1 MALYKPVDY
10 IVALVILFV
19 LLSLTKKIL
28 EEIEIDR
35 NFWISMVPIML
46 TGVFLRV
53 LVDAGVF
60 EKNKWWNVT
69 PGIYV
74 LCFCFAFLL
83 ILVGRMIEKKV
94 GIEYWKLV
102 LAVGGATSLI
112 IFSKLA
118 GYLRFW
124 YRTLFPWVLA
134 FLITSLVYISGN
146 KLLRRGENILIVF
159 SQMLDGSGT
168 FIGIDYY
175 RFGEEHILTEW
186 IINIAGTAAVVIL
199 VKLIAIVLAL
209 YVLDKFQDDKETK
222 IIKFALFILG
232 FGPGTRNSLILAL
245 G

>member
-1 MALYKPVDY
+1 M
-10 IVALVILFV
+10 
-19 LLSLTKKIL
+19 
-28 EEIEIDR
+28 
-35 NFWISMVPIML
+35 
-46 TGVFLRV
+46 
-53 LVDAGVF
+53 
-60 EKNKWWNVT
+60 
-69 PGIYV
+69 
-74 LCFCFAFLL
+74 
-83 ILVGRMIEKKV
+83 

-102 LAVGGATSLI
+102 LAVGGATGLVV
-112 IFSKLA
+112 FSKLA

-124 YRTLFPWVLA
+124 YRILFPWMLA

-146 KLLRRGENILIVF
+146 KFLRRGENILIVF

-175 RFGEEHILTEW
+175 GFGEEHILTEW

-209 YVLDKFQDDKETK
+209 YVLDKFQDDKEIK